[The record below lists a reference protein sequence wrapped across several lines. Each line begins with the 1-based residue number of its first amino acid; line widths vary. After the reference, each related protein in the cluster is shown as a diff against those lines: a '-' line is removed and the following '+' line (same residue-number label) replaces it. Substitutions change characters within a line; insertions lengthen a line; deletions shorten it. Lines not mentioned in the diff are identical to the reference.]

1 MIDKRINYRFGG
13 GYQGS
18 SAGPVERGSSGG
30 DRGDRGDSAR
40 EARIL
45 QQSSPAPAPA
55 PREER
60 VSPIESIARIG
71 DTSLAGKTKSEADAT
86 MESQNEVEKDAIF
99 GPGAQLLD
107 YDEQVSPGTIRS
119 GIENVDQ
126 PTTIRSPLEDAREQ
140 YISEMYT
147 KPPVTPTEDKV
158 PDFVKQVVTPTEEPK
173 IDIGFQE
180 ALRKQQIA
188 TDLRQ
193 KQQDPDYGQ
202 FFRPQ
207 PVVEKP
213 KFFDTGPGKFLKNVG
228 LGIVAP
234 QLIAGTKL
242 APLYSGYRTAKTLSN
257 VADAFGF
264 SKPKDVMQT
273 LTSNLTTPRGTKT
286 IDTTPREGREEGI
299 LQAQAPENV
308 VQASI
313 QKFTPD
319 QMNMI
324 KQRYSQLQEVIDSGT
339 YQGRQLTPEEIKM
352 LQEKSLEI
360 QKIMEQYLVNPKD
373 LGLARGG
380 IASIYG

>member
-45 QQSSPAPAPA
+45 QQYSSPAPAPA

-86 MESQNEVEKDAIF
+86 MESQNEVEKD
-99 GPGAQLLD
+99 
-107 YDEQVSPGTIRS
+107 T
-119 GIENVDQ
+119 
-126 PTTIRSPLEDAREQ
+126 REQ

-234 QLIAGTKL
+234 QLL
-242 APLYSGYRTAKTLSN
+242 AATPLAKPYSMWRTANTVSN
-257 VADAFGF
+257 LAERFGF
-264 SKPKDVMQT
+264 NKPKDVMQT
-273 LTSNLTTPRGTKT
+273 LTSNLTTPNKT
-286 IDTTPREGREEGI
+286 GITTLPPPREGEGKE
-299 LQAQAPENV
+299 QYKKEFTTTAPKDVITAPKDVITESV
-308 VQASI
+308 
-313 QKFTPD
+313 QKFSPKQLD
-319 QMNMI
+319 LLQ
-324 KQRYSQLQEVIDSGT
+324 QRYAELNKVIESGEYMGQKLNNNQLAT
-339 YQGRQLTPEEIKM
+339 LTQTSKQM
-352 LQEKSLEI
+352 KD
-360 QKIMEQYLVNPKD
+360 YLVSEV
-373 LGLARGG
+373 GG
-380 IASIYG
+380 ISLT

>member
-13 GYQGS
+13 GYLGS
-18 SAGPVERGSSGG
+18 SAGPVERGRSGG

-45 QQSSPAPAPA
+45 QQYSSPAPAPA

-86 MESQNEVEKDAIF
+86 MESQNEVEKD
-99 GPGAQLLD
+99 
-107 YDEQVSPGTIRS
+107 T
-119 GIENVDQ
+119 
-126 PTTIRSPLEDAREQ
+126 REQ

-308 VQASI
+308 Y
-313 QKFTPD
+313 
-319 QMNMI
+319 
-324 KQRYSQLQEVIDSGT
+324 KQVF
-339 YQGRQLTPEEIKM
+339 
-352 LQEKSLEI
+352 KSLHLT
-360 QKIMEQYLVNPKD
+360 K
-373 LGLARGG
+373 
-380 IASIYG
+380 

>member
-45 QQSSPAPAPA
+45 QQYSSPAPAPA

-86 MESQNEVEKDAIF
+86 MESQNEVEKD
-99 GPGAQLLD
+99 
-107 YDEQVSPGTIRS
+107 T
-119 GIENVDQ
+119 
-126 PTTIRSPLEDAREQ
+126 REQ